1 MELLLKFHWGVC
13 VGRAED
19 CMLEESFLEDEIFSR
34 GLFPLMG
41 DWRLVSE
48 LEDLD
53 LLTGKKERLLGVEVF
68 EDSFSLAAALQERGS
83 RETCW
88 EEFPKPSPSSA
99 SSLHWLLYLAALSTA
114 FLARIVVFP
123 RSADRRVSF
132 CRSALL
138 KNESPLSSDLLL
150 RRRSLEETL
159 GERRLVTEELL
170 LELLTGL
177 LSGRLASA
185 VLGWDVRGVALTLD
199 FSARGLVCTKSLLEP
214 LSTSFFLPDTEF
226 LSEELFLEVGEGEAE
241 DWGVEVRDSFPFVPP
256 DTGDSCACKDFF
268 LLEGVPE
275 GVPLVLLGESLFSFK
290 LVALVPFAWGLENTW
305 EDGDLVTEEVLWRFL
320 EGFSWSPLVLVEL
333 FLLELFSST
342 FFSDPELLCFC
353 SLASTPREFWSTA
366 LIWLL
371 LSTGSPLELFLSDC
385 VGALQ

>member
-177 LSGRLASA
+177 LSGRLTSA

-256 DTGDSCACKDFF
+256 DTGDSCACKDFSF
-268 LLEGVPE
+268 WRVFLKVYHWYFWENRSSLLNWSLWCPLLEGWKT
-275 GVPLVLLGESLFSFK
+275 LGRMETWWQKRCSGASWRASLGPPWF
-290 LVALVPFAWGLENTW
+290 W
-305 EDGDLVTEEVLWRFL
+305 
-320 EGFSWSPLVLVEL
+320 WS
-333 FLLELFSST
+333 SS
-342 FFSDPELLCFC
+342 C
-353 SLASTPREFWSTA
+353 WSSSH
-366 LIWLL
+366 L
-371 LSTGSPLELFLSDC
+371 LSSPTRSSYAS
-385 VGALQ
+385 AL